1 MADQDFKIVY
11 ARPDL
16 IQSFHHC
23 LDAVAR
29 ERVHLEMIEAPSVDQ
44 IRAFEL
50 NQIRQH
56 APAYFAV
63 DAGWHVV
70 GWCDVVAESN
80 PRHRHRGGL
89 GMGVH
94 ADYRGRGIGSRLL
107 DATLIQSKKFGLSK
121 VELKVYTTNAPAIA
135 LYRKFG
141 FEDEGLI
148 RDYRRLDGESFDC
161 LMMAKFL

>member
-1 MADQDFKIVY
+1 MLTDEFKILY

-16 IQSFHHC
+16 VESFHQC

-29 ERVHLEMIEAPSVDQ
+29 ERVHLEMIEAPSFDQ

-63 DAGWHVV
+63 DAGWRVV
-70 GWCDVVAESN
+70 GWCDVVAEPN

-94 ADYRGRGIGSRLL
+94 ADYRSRGIGSRLL
-107 DATLIQSKKFGLSK
+107 DATLAQSKKFGLKK
-121 VELKVYTTNAPAIA
+121 VELKVYTTNEP
-135 LYRKFG
+135 
-141 FEDEGLI
+141 
-148 RDYRRLDGESFDC
+148 
-161 LMMAKFL
+161 